1 MFSSA
6 MRWARERSF
15 GSDAG
20 RISPR
25 VLLGGA
31 LLALILWGV
40 AAAVVAGSD
49 GKDNQIT
56 DNQIVIPTTA
66 SRVPPSS
73 TSVDLQPSVPG
84 VAVAGSK
91 APPFFVPNLR
101 SGDHVGVGSSNAA
114 PTLLNFWAS
123 WCIPCR
129 EEFPELK
136 SIRKQYSLAE
146 LSMVGI
152 TFKDT
157 RRDALQFADSE
168 GANWELG
175 FDSKGT
181 VAKDYGVR
189 AAPQTF
195 LIDKSGVIIRRWYG
209 RPSSDELRLAVEGLV
224 RGT

>member
-1 MFSSA
+1 
-6 MRWARERSF
+6 MRWARERSC

-20 RISPR
+20 RISSR
-25 VLLGGA
+25 VLLGVA
-31 LLALILWGV
+31 LLGLILWGV
-40 AAAVVAGSD
+40 VAAVVAGSESP
-49 GKDNQIT
+49 NT
-56 DNQIVIPTTA
+56 QIVIPTTA

-84 VAVAGSK
+84 VAVVGSK
-91 APPFFVPNLR
+91 APPFLVPNLR
-101 SGDHVGVGSSNAA
+101 PESRVAIGSSNAA

-157 RRDALQFADSE
+157 RREALQFADSE
-168 GANWELG
+168 GANWQLG

>member
-1 MFSSA
+1 
-6 MRWARERSF
+6 MRWARERSC

-20 RISPR
+20 RISSR
-25 VLLGGA
+25 VLLGVA
-31 LLALILWGV
+31 LLGLILWGV
-40 AAAVVAGSD
+40 VAAVVAGSESP
-49 GKDNQIT
+49 NT
-56 DNQIVIPTTA
+56 QIVIPTTA

-73 TSVDLQPSVPG
+73 TSVDLQPSIPG
-84 VAVAGSK
+84 VAVVGSK

-101 SGDHVGVGSSNAA
+101 PESRIAIGSSNAA

-157 RRDALQFADSE
+157 RREALQFADSE
-168 GANWELG
+168 GANWQLG

>member
-1 MFSSA
+1 
-6 MRWARERSF
+6 MRWARERSC

-20 RISPR
+20 RISSR
-25 VLLGGA
+25 VLLGVA
-31 LLALILWGV
+31 LLGLILWGV
-40 AAAVVAGSD
+40 VAAVVAGSESP
-49 GKDNQIT
+49 NT
-56 DNQIVIPTTA
+56 QIVIPTTA

-84 VAVAGSK
+84 VAVVGSK

-101 SGDHVGVGSSNAA
+101 PESRIAIGSSNAA

-157 RRDALQFADSE
+157 RREALQFADSE
-168 GANWELG
+168 GANWQLG